1 MQYMGPSYA
10 KEILNIGITFTQDLE
25 IFKIKININLRY
37 INESGKLNIQHY
49 LLPYVI
55 QRGLYGHSSNI

>member
-1 MQYMGPSYA
+1 MGPSYA

-49 LLPYVI
+49 LSTLYITLCHSEGLI
-55 QRGLYGHSSNI
+55 QA